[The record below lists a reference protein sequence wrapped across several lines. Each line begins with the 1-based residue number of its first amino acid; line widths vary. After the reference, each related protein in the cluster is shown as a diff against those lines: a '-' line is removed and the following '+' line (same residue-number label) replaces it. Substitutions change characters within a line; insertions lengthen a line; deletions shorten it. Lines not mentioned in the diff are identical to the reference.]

1 MNTLTRI
8 LLCFLILN
16 VILTYVQADE
26 ITYRRDGVN
35 VALPWYQ
42 LQPGVFPPN
51 DAAHEINGE
60 LIELDHVNRT
70 GKIRPD
76 RTDAQRRG
84 EWDLPIA
91 FTLLPYGS
99 IRYRGAPA
107 ELRDIPIGT
116 HLHGQWFVEPKKE
129 EPNDP
134 KAAPKKNASG
144 SSKTAIEAAFTLVLS
159 FEDDF
164 SYLQRTNRRWR
175 VEAVDLTANTLTVLG
190 VALDSD
196 KVDPKPTVFQLSP
209 ATRVWQGRGYGELTD
224 VAVGQKLL
232 LNLTVCTL
240 KGPGR
245 VTDIWLDDES
255 AKLAAARQNEVHRHY
270 IREHGLAAVVGPVD
284 NAAGIM
290 TVTLF
295 GGFDPKLADD
305 IPQGD
310 VVTLAVAEDNLRTW
324 DQINDRKSGPITEL
338 TRLPAT
344 AGNSG
349 YQLKI
354 KPGMLLEGFRPN
366 RIVRVWS
373 SKWKVDDLPREE
385 KLYQ

>member
-1 MNTLTRI
+1 MRVWI
-8 LLCFLILN
+8 FIAAVLLFAN
-16 VILTYVQADE
+16 QSSAADE
-26 ITYRRDGVN
+26 VTYRRDGVN

-42 LQPGVFPPN
+42 LEPGVFPPA

-84 EWDLPIA
+84 EWDLPLA
-91 FTLLPYGS
+91 FTMLPYGT
-99 IRYRGAPA
+99 IRYHGAPA

-129 EPNDP
+129 DQTPV
-134 KAAPKKNASG
+134 AAKKNASG
-144 SSKTAIEAAFTLVLS
+144 SSKTTIEAAFTLVLS

-175 VEAVDLTANTLTVLG
+175 VEAVNLETHTLTVLG
-190 VALDSD
+190 ASLDSD
-196 KVDPKPTVFQLSP
+196 KTDPKPTVFQLSP
-209 ATRVWQGRGYGELTD
+209 ATRVWRGREFAELKD

-245 VTDIWLDDES
+245 VTDIWIDDES
-255 AKLAAARQNEVHRHY
+255 AQLASRRQLEVHRHY
-270 IREHGLAAVVGPVD
+270 MREHGLAAVVDEVD

-305 IPQGD
+305 LPQGD
-310 VVTLAVAEDNLRTW
+310 VVTVAVAEDNLRTW

-338 TRLPAT
+338 LRIPA
-344 AGNSG
+344 ASGNSG
-349 YQLKI
+349 YRLKI
-354 KPGMLLEGFRPN
+354 KPNMLLEGFRPT

>member
-1 MNTLTRI
+1 MRAWI
-8 LLCFLILN
+8 FIAALLLFAN
-16 VILTYVQADE
+16 HAPAADE
-26 ITYRRDGVN
+26 VAYRRDGVN

-42 LQPGVFPPN
+42 LHTGVFPPS

-91 FTLLPYGS
+91 FTMLPYGS
-99 IRYRGAPA
+99 IRYHGAPA

-116 HLHGQWFVEPKKE
+116 HLHGQWFVEPNKK
-129 EPNDP
+129 P
-134 KAAPKKNASG
+134 AVTQKNGSG
-144 SSKTAIEAAFTLVLS
+144 SSKTAIEAAFKLVLS
-159 FEDDF
+159 FEDDC
-164 SYLQRTNRRWR
+164 SYLQRTNRRWK

-190 VALDSD
+190 VAFDSD
-196 KVDPKPTVFQLSP
+196 KVDAKPTVFQLSS
-209 ATRVWQGRGYGELTD
+209 ATRVWKGRGYGDLSD
-224 VAVGQKLL
+224 VAAGQKLL

-245 VTDIWLDDES
+245 VTDIWIDDES

-270 IREHGLAAVVGPVD
+270 IREHGLAAIVGPVD

-295 GGFDPKLADD
+295 SGFDPKLADD
-305 IPQGD
+305 LPQGD

-324 DQINDRKSGPITEL
+324 DQINDRKSGPITEV
-338 TRLPAT
+338 TRVPSGP
-344 AGNSG
+344 GNSG

-354 KPGMLLEGFRPN
+354 KPGMLLEGFRPT

>member
-1 MNTLTRI
+1 VPVLIAIAI
-8 LLCFLILN
+8 LLAVSNICS
-16 VILTYVQADE
+16 ADE
-26 ITYRRDGVN
+26 VTYRRDGVN

-42 LQPGVFPPN
+42 LQPGVFPPA

-84 EWDLPIA
+84 EWDLPMS
-91 FTLLPYGS
+91 FTLLPYGT
-99 IRYRGAPA
+99 IRYHGAPA

-116 HLHGQWFVEPKKE
+116 HLHGQWFVEPKQE
-129 EPNDP
+129 EPKDP
-134 KAAPKKNASG
+134 IASPKKNASG
-144 SSKTAIEAAFTLVLS
+144 TSKTAIEAAFTLVLS

-164 SYLQRTNRRWR
+164 SSMQRTNRRWK

-196 KVDPKPTVFQLSP
+196 KVDPKPTLFQLSP
-209 ATRVWQGRGYGELTD
+209 ATRVWKGRGYGELGD
-224 VAVGQKLL
+224 IAVGQKLL

-255 AKLAAARQNEVHRHY
+255 AKLATAHQNEVHRQY
-270 IREHGLAAVVGPVD
+270 TREHGLAAVVGPVD
-284 NAAGIM
+284 NQAGIM

-305 IPQGD
+305 LPQGD
-310 VVTLAVAEDNLRTW
+310 VVTLAVAEENLRTW

-338 TRLPAT
+338 TRVPAGV
-344 AGNSG
+344 GNSG

-354 KPGMLLEGFRPN
+354 KPGMLLEGFRTT